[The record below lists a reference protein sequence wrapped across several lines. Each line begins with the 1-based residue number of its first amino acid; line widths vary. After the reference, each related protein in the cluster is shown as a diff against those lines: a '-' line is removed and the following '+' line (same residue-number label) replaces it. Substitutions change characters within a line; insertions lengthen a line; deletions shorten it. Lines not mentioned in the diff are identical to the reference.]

1 MMNRLFIA
9 TAFVASLT
17 MQAPVL
23 ANDQALPEARVSG
36 IVEASDHMNN
46 NQEVVFHDEVD
57 TRNEHAQ
64 QAEDF
69 IAEIFTCPLA
79 LSIDRPELDE
89 SHICKPTTCSNCS
102 SPFQTLM
109 KRIAFGVAIYNITHG
124 AITLANTAGPCIGQ
138 CAANVSS
145 DFGWGAFQLLGAL
158 V

>member
-1 MMNRLFIA
+1 MMNRLLIA
-9 TAFVASLT
+9 TAFIASLS

-46 NQEVVFHDEVD
+46 NQEVAFHDKVD
-57 TRNEHAQ
+57 TRNEQ
-64 QAEDF
+64 GKQAEEVIAQIFNSKPHIQITLDF
-69 IAEIFTCPLA
+69 G
-79 LSIDRPELDE
+79 
-89 SHICKPTTCSNCS
+89 CKPKESSNCS

-124 AITLANTAGPCIGQ
+124 AITLANTAGPCIGS

-158 V
+158 T